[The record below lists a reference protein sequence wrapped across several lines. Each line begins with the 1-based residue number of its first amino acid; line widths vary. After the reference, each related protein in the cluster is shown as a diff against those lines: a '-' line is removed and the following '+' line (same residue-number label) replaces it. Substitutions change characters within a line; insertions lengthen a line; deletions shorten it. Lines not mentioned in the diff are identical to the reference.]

1 MRARSEKCQYR
12 SLAILTQFLGQR
24 EQAASRHVEAE
35 RFGGF
40 QVDRQLEYCRLLH
53 RKVGGLLTV
62 EYPIDIARRLI
73 ALAVRR
79 IWITLKMAS
88 AALAS
93 ASVKSRVVSG

>member
-1 MRARSEKCQYR
+1 LVSASK
-12 SLAILTQFLGQR
+12 QR
-24 EQAASRHVEAE
+24 RRHVEAE